1 MLTVYLVVHAIV
13 NCYWLLCC
21 ECVLALIIFVVS
33 KSVRSHEYLLANSTL
48 LLIELFYFHELF
60 EGAQIL

>member
-33 KSVRSHEYLLANSTL
+33 KSVRCHGYLLGNSTQL
-48 LLIELFYFHELF
+48 LVELFYFHEPL